1 MAKTQAVLFDLDG
14 TFADTAPDLGYALN
28 VQLHARGRDLLPIAQ
43 IRRVASSGARGL
55 LGLGFG
61 LQPGDPDYA
70 ALSAEFLNLY
80 ESNLCRDT
88 RLFPGIAELLR
99 IVEER
104 GMRWGIVTNKA
115 RRFTLPLMKL
125 LHLSERASCIVCG
138 DSTEYRKPH
147 PAPLLS
153 AAETIG
159 IDPAACIY
167 LGDDERDMIAGRAAG
182 MRVAVAEY
190 GYLGTGNP
198 PESWE
203 ADWRVAH
210 PLELVAAF

>member
-1 MAKTQAVLFDLDG
+1 MTKTQAVLFDLDG

-28 VQLHARGRDLLPIAQ
+28 VLLRSRGREPLPIEQ

-55 LGLGFG
+55 LGLGFD
-61 LQPGDPDYA
+61 LQPGDPNYA
-70 ALSAEFLNLY
+70 AMTAEFLNIY

-88 RLFPGIAELLR
+88 RLFPGIEDLLR
-99 IVEER
+99 TIEKR

-125 LHLSERASCIVCG
+125 LDLSERAGCIVCG
-138 DSTEYRKPH
+138 DSTAHRKPH
-147 PAPLLS
+147 PAPLHS

-159 IDPAACIY
+159 IEPAVCIY

-182 MRVAVAEY
+182 MRVAIAEY

-198 PESWE
+198 PEVWE
-203 ADWRVAH
+203 ADLRVAH
-210 PLELVAAF
+210 PLDLVAAF